1 MATVQGMCRN
11 CGALIVFDNRD
22 DQCECVFCNCVFPSA
37 EALEIMENPEG
48 RTFPN
53 EKFEPSTE
61 NSHHFQTRVYSD
73 ESIEKAIKREQLS
86 KANNPE
92 DTVIVKNEYEVLP
105 SDVKAPKNLVIGIAV
120 GVVLAVAL
128 VAAIAFPLKK
138 SREDLTGR
146 IESGLA
152 DVYNGII
159 TVDTRADSDGYIRG
173 YNIDGQTAQKVKLLT
188 ADSVTEGQAI
198 QIFENY
204 CTLRAQERGTSGNIY
219 SGVVVKI
226 YCDGGIYTVE
236 EVKGNI
242 TAVYSDDASLETV
255 APTEEDS

>member
-105 SDVKAPKNLVIGIAV
+105 SDVKAPKNLVIGMTAGILAFIVIIVAISLPLHNSRIQLHDGMQNKIGEILDGCFAV
-120 GVVLAVAL
+120 DCT
-128 VAAIAFPLKK
+128 KD
-138 SREDLTGR
+138 EDGNT
-146 IESGLA
+146 
-152 DVYNGII
+152 
-159 TVDTRADSDGYIRG
+159 RG
-173 YNIDGQTAQKVKLLT
+173 YCIAGQTAQKAKFMT
-188 ADSVTEGQAI
+188 SETVTEEQAR
-198 QIFENY
+198 QLFENY
-204 CTLRAQERGTSGNIY
+204 CQMRALQRNVHENIY
-219 SGVVVKI
+219 SGVTVEI